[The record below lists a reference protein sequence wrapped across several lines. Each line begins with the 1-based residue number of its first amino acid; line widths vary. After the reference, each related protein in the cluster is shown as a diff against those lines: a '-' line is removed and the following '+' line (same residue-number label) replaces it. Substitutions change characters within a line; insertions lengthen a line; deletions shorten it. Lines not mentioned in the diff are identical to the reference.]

1 MFAHTSRGQESRPTS
16 HDMQMQLEHLYLFK
30 EPWMREREEAEGG
43 RSEELRKRERERE
56 SLTWPAVDPHRLSE
70 TQEENTNV
78 TTLTR
83 SRRETTDER
92 REERLVRKG
101 EKMREKWLFFVV
113 IISEMNAN
121 LEELIEVVIVLFS
134 CGGSGSLEPHLW
146 WTAMSAVHCGY
157 QLG

>member
-92 REERLVRKG
+92 KRRKASKKGRENEG
-101 EKMREKWLFFVV
+101 KMLFFVV
-113 IISEMNAN
+113 NHIWNE
-121 LEELIEVVIVLFS
+121 
-134 CGGSGSLEPHLW
+134 C
-146 WTAMSAVHCGY
+146 
-157 QLG
+157 